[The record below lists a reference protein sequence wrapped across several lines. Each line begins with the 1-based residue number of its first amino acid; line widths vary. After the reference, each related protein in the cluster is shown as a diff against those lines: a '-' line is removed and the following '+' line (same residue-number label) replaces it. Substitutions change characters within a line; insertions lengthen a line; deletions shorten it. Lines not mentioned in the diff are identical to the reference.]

1 MTSIVVLNSLLLFGS
16 GLVLIGIVSSLVA
29 SRFGAPLLL
38 VFLAIGML
46 AGVDGIGG
54 SPFSDFRATYLVG
67 SLSLAIILFDGG
79 LRTRVS
85 GVRGAVAP
93 AAVLA
98 TVGVVI
104 TAGLTGL
111 VAMLVLDLAP
121 LEGLLVGSVVASTD
135 AAAVFFLLRAGGL
148 QLKRRVNA
156 MLEVES
162 ATNDPA
168 AVFLVVLLVQLIGA
182 GGVSSTTEFVNLV
195 LRQAIV
201 GITAGVAGGFAITF
215 AVNRIT
221 FPSGLHPLF
230 VVAGAVTLYAMTA
243 LADGSGFLA
252 VYIAGLIVGNRPVR
266 AFAPI
271 LSFHNAATW
280 LCQIV
285 MFLMLGLLVTPAD
298 LLSHAIPALAIA
310 IFLIFIGRPVAVWLC
325 LTPFRFP
332 VREKLF
338 VSWVGLR
345 GAVSIFLAAIP
356 MLSQLPNAEVYFN
369 VAFFVVL
376 VSLLLQ
382 GWTVTSAARSTGVA
396 LADPAPEVSRVEIDL
411 PGQLDY
417 EMVGYPIVAD
427 SPVMGRGGLPPWAR
441 AVLIVRRN
449 AVLTPEEAGALRVGD
464 YGYFLAPPQR
474 VNRLDR
480 LFAPFEG
487 HQGRASAGVF
497 SFGPDVRLGEL
508 AATYGIT
515 VDDDVKDQTVGS
527 LFIDTFEE
535 GVREGDRIALGPVT
549 LVARGV
555 HDGVPHTI
563 SLILDSEDADVA
575 VVVPTTAMERLM
587 AALVARLTP
596 LQARLA
602 DGTRRLTESLRGAV
616 SRWRARL

>member
-1 MTSIVVLNSLLLFGS
+1 MTSIVILNSLLLFGA
-16 GLVLIGIVSSLVA
+16 GLVVVGIASSLVA

-46 AGVDGIGG
+46 AGENGIGG
-54 SPFSDFRATYLVG
+54 IPFSDYRATYLVG

-79 LRTRVS
+79 LRTRFA
-85 GVRGAVAP
+85 GIRGAVAP
-93 AAVLA
+93 AALLA
-98 TVGVVI
+98 TAGVVI

-111 VAMLVLDLAP
+111 VAMLVLDLRPIEA
-121 LEGLLVGSVVASTD
+121 LLVGSVVASTD

-156 MLEVES
+156 TLEVES

-182 GGVSSTTEFVNLV
+182 DGTSSVADLV
-195 LRQAIV
+195 DLLLRQGIV
-201 GITAGVAGGFAITF
+201 GAAAGIAGGFAITF
-215 AVNRIT
+215 VLNRVT
-221 FPSGLHPLF
+221 FPSGLHPLL
-230 VVAGAVTLYAMTA
+230 VVASAVAIYAMTS
-243 LADGSGFLA
+243 LVNGSGFLA
-252 VYIAGLIVGNRPVR
+252 VYLAGIIVGNRPVR
-266 AFAPI
+266 AFASI

-298 LLSHAIPALAIA
+298 LVGHAVPALAIA
-310 IFLIFIGRPVAVWLC
+310 LFLIFIGRPAAVWLC

-338 VSWVGLR
+338 ISWVGLR

-356 MLSQLPNAEVYFN
+356 MLSQLPQAEVYFN

-382 GWTVTSAARSTGVA
+382 GWTVTRVAQSTGVA

-417 EMVGYPIVAD
+417 EMVGYPVLAD
-427 SPVMGRGGLPPWAR
+427 SPVMDRGGLPPWAR

-449 AVLTPEEAGALRVGD
+449 AVLTPEEAGVLRVGD

-497 SFGPDVRLGEL
+497 SFGPEIRLGEL
-508 AATYGIT
+508 AQTYGIA
-515 VDDDVKDQTVGS
+515 VDEDISDQTVGS
-527 LFIDTFEE
+527 LFSDTFEE

-555 HDGVPHTI
+555 DDGVAHTI

-575 VVVPTTAMERLM
+575 AVVPTTRLERLL
-587 AALVARLTP
+587 AGTLARLGP

-602 DGTRRLTESLRGAV
+602 EATGRLGDRLRAAL
-616 SRWRARL
+616 SKRNERL